1 MVTEIFDKSY
11 VYVQAALPC
20 TPKCLFCFYA
30 AKWWPRHFHRGNFY
44 NRTKLDRWPT
54 TMHLES
60 QLRKKNGPFDC
71 FDIYDSSPEFE
82 LDPKQNSLQIH
93 IVL

>member
-44 NRTKLDRWPT
+44 NRTKLDRRPT

-60 QLRKKNGPFDC
+60 QLRKK
-71 FDIYDSSPEFE
+71 IYNNNNKILVHLIALKSIIIH
-82 LDPKQNSLQIH
+82 QNLN
-93 IVL
+93 